1 VVEVSDASVSVIRTG
16 CLGSC
21 GGSGRVLASKWS
33 SCRLREAAFGMVLV
47 FELALRCAAEAA
59 SSCPNSMTETAD
71 IVVIGGGIIGSSVV
85 YQLAQLLDPSTR
97 IVLCDRGPIAGA
109 TSSSCMGHLMVTPD
123 NAQEYALTKTS
134 VDLWRGLHEE
144 LGGFD
149 YNPTGA
155 LYLAESEEDIE
166 MMPVLHKQFLDQG
179 DQAEILDQKQLC
191 ELEPGLAR
199 DIPGALFYAGDG
211 VVLPMLAAGAML
223 RGAQKR
229 NPNVVVRPNCAVTGF
244 QRDGDRIAAVVT
256 EKSVIHTNT
265 VVNACGVWT
274 PGIGE
279 MLGQPRVP
287 IYPRAGN
294 LAITGHHVSP
304 INTQLLEISYLRFAH
319 AASEV
324 DPTKTDADAGGHAVN
339 MQPQTNGGCLI
350 GSTRQFCGMNKQVNR
365 ELLKRSLLRAHRYVP
380 GVAHAPI
387 VRSWV
392 GLRPYSI
399 DNHPLIGPWDPVPG
413 FWIAA
418 GHEGLGISMA
428 PITGLLIAQQI
439 AGVTPSVDP
448 TPYLPGRFAS

>member
-1 VVEVSDASVSVIRTG
+1 MA
-16 CLGSC
+16 
-21 GGSGRVLASKWS
+21 
-33 SCRLREAAFGMVLV
+33 
-47 FELALRCAAEAA
+47 
-59 SSCPNSMTETAD
+59 ETAD

-85 YQLAQLLDPSTR
+85 YYLAQLLDPSTR

-134 VDLWRGLHEE
+134 VDLWGELHEQ

-155 LYLAESEEDIE
+155 LYLAESAEDLE
-166 MMPVLHKQFLDQG
+166 MMPLLRDQFASNGDCADMLDQ
-179 DQAEILDQKQLC
+179 AQLR
-191 ELEPGLAR
+191 ELEPGLAH

-223 RGAQKR
+223 RAAQLR

-256 EKSVIHTNT
+256 EQSVIATKT

-279 MLGQPRVP
+279 MLGQQRLP

-304 INTQLLEISYLRFAH
+304 IRTQLLEISYLRFAH
-319 AASEV
+319 AASKV
-324 DPTKTDADAGGHAVN
+324 DPTKTDQDAGGHAVN
-339 MQPQTNGGCLI
+339 MQPQSNGGCLI
-350 GSTRQFCGMNKQVNR
+350 GSTRQFRGMNKEVDG
-365 ELLKRSLLRAHRYVP
+365 ELLRRSLLRAHRYAPALAQV
-380 GVAHAPI
+380 PI
-387 VRSWV
+387 VRTWV

-439 AGVTPSVDP
+439 AGVEPAVNL
-448 TPYLPGRFAS
+448 TPYLPSRFLS